1 MDMREGRGGEDSGGR
16 KKKRLGKK
24 SSFTGPAVLTPLSLA
39 DAAEKMGAKARNV

>member
-1 MDMREGRGGEDSGGR
+1 MEAE